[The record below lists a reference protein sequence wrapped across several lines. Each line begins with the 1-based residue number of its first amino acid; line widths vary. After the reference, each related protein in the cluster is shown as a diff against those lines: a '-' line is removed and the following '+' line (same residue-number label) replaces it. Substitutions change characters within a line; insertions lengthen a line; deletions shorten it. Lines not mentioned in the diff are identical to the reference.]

1 LKVSLIYLPHP
12 YLKQPDAQAP
22 LGLMYLAGSIMNDHD
37 IKILN
42 YSSFSIEEAIN
53 DLDYADVYGITATC
67 LELPQANKF
76 SKKIK
81 EKFIESKIILGGPG
95 TIAGEFVDFNYIDS
109 ICRGEGEEEI
119 INILDDVSNDKLQ
132 KQYIGSPVSI
142 ENSVPVR
149 EFLNFQGGNIFAYNN
164 NYHQGQST
172 IILTSRGCP
181 YNCAYCSS
189 PNLRYGKLRY
199 RSPQSVYNEIKSV
212 IDKFNIKQFR
222 FSDDMFTANKKRV
235 FDICDLIG
243 PLDIS
248 WRISTR
254 VKPIDYELYKAMYEA
269 GCKEVSFGIE
279 SFDNNVLKV
288 LKKGTTV
295 KDNVLALET
304 STKVGMTT
312 RVLFMVRTPGQ
323 TEHTVPLN
331 INWLER
337 VPYDIICCT
346 TFVPLPGS
354 DIWLS
359 PENYGI
365 EIIDKNMENYN
376 FYFFD
381 TNGEVELKNIIDF
394 KDRNINDVNKETEYF
409 KEYLKSTGKLNKG

>member
-1 LKVSLIYLPHP
+1 
-12 YLKQPDAQAP
+12 
-22 LGLMYLAGSIMNDHD
+22 
-37 IKILN
+37 
-42 YSSFSIEEAIN
+42 
-53 DLDYADVYGITATC
+53 
-67 LELPQANKF
+67 
-76 SKKIK
+76 
-81 EKFIESKIILGGPG
+81 
-95 TIAGEFVDFNYIDS
+95 
-109 ICRGEGEEEI
+109 
-119 INILDDVSNDKLQ
+119 
-132 KQYIGSPVSI
+132 
-142 ENSVPVR
+142 
-149 EFLNFQGGNIFAYNN
+149 
-164 NYHQGQST
+164 
-172 IILTSRGCP
+172 
-181 YNCAYCSS
+181 
-189 PNLRYGKLRY
+189 
-199 RSPQSVYNEIKSV
+199 
-212 IDKFNIKQFR
+212 
-222 FSDDMFTANKKRV
+222 
-235 FDICDLIG
+235 
-243 PLDIS
+243 LDIS